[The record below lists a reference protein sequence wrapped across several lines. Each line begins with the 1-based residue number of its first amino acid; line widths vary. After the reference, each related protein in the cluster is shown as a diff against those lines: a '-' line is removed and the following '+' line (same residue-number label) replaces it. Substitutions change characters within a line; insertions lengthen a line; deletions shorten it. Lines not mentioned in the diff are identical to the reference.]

1 MEEEILQNTTDA
13 HLAGNHAGLEQLF
26 RARVIAFLVEA
37 RLLPVDRARML
48 RGWVHSGFNVHLSRR
63 IAANECQDI
72 ERLAQYIFRR
82 HAIDGRSYIDLETEL
97 ALGRQQMADL
107 TRMVVKRLRARMAEL
122 LEAEGGDTAEELR
135 DVIRLV
141 M

>member
-1 MEEEILQNTTDA
+1 MEGTL
-13 HLAGNHAGLEQLF
+13 
-26 RARVIAFLVEA
+26 RAEGR
-37 RLLPVDRARML
+37 DRA
-48 RGWVHSGFNVHLSRR
+48 WTV
-63 IAANECQDI
+63 
-72 ERLAQYIFRR
+72 FRR